1 MILWKGHCSVHGR
14 FSEDVVDELRAKHP
28 GINVLVHP
36 ECKHEVVLKADLV
49 GSTEFIIKTI
59 EAAEPGT
66 VWAIGTELN
75 LVKRLADAH
84 PDKTIVFLDRNV
96 CYCSTMNRIDL
107 PHLVWALGA
116 WSPAPSSTGSPST
129 PTPRPTRSWR
139 SSGCSTCPASRT
151 ATERPGATTM
161 ARRRISDSERRS
173 RIAVRHALA
182 PAHRLA
188 DVAAVTR
195 AMTVLHAT
203 EAATVHL
210 AVAARA
216 EGVKPEDVDAELY
229 DARSVVKQL
238 AMRRTL
244 FVFPRELLPAAW
256 GSASARV
263 ATSERKRI
271 AKADRRRRHR
281 PRRGGVA
288 RRRPRR
294 DARPPGGGTGD
305 HRRAAGPGPGAGRDG
320 RRHAP
325 TRPGTGPCSVAPWV
339 LTHLGL
345 EGKALRGR
353 NAGHWRLNKP
363 TWTTAED
370 WLGVVDEPLG
380 QDDRLRRAGGPV
392 ADHLRPRHRGRHPV
406 VAGVDEDR
414 LVTPGPGRPWAP
426 SRSTSTTATTGWVHP
441 DDGHRTRSSRG
452 RRSCRRSTPP

>member
-1 MILWKGHCSVHGR
+1 
-14 FSEDVVDELRAKHP
+14 
-28 GINVLVHP
+28 
-36 ECKHEVVLKADLV
+36 
-49 GSTEFIIKTI
+49 
-59 EAAEPGT
+59 
-66 VWAIGTELN
+66 
-75 LVKRLADAH
+75 
-84 PDKTIVFLDRNV
+84 
-96 CYCSTMNRIDL
+96 
-107 PHLVWALGA
+107 
-116 WSPAPSSTGSPST
+116 
-129 PTPRPTRSWR
+129 
-139 SSGCSTCPASRT
+139 
-151 ATERPGATTM
+151 M

-182 PAHRLA
+182 PAHRLT
-188 DVAAVTR
+188 DVAEVTR

-271 AKADRRRRHR
+271 AKAIAA
-281 PRRGGVA
+281 GGIA
-288 RRRPRR
+288 PDGEAWLDAAR
-294 DARPPGGGTGD
+294 DATLARL
-305 HRRAAGPGPGAGRDG
+305 AAGPATTAELRAEVPELAGMVGGTTDK
-320 RRHAP
+320 
-325 TRPGTGPCSVAPWV
+325 TWDRPVSVAPWV

-345 EGKALRGR
+345 EGTALRGR

-380 QDDRLRRAGGPV
+380 RGRRLRRAG
-392 ADHLRPRHRGRHPV
+392 
-406 VAGVDEDR
+406 
-414 LVTPGPGRPWAP
+414 
-426 SRSTSTTATTGWVHP
+426 ATG
-441 DDGHRTRSSRG
+441 G
-452 RRSCRRSTPP
+452 